1 MASKDFKVKNG
12 LVVGGSGLFD
22 SDVDILGQLKING
35 TIVINNNGTLVTQY
49 SGFDSDFAAR
59 LASSNTDSIQE
70 GLNNLYYT
78 SVRVNSDITNLVD
91 STYVQGKVPEAYIT
105 GFIDSAY
112 VQARSG
118 AGVDSAAITL
128 LIDSAYVQA
137 RQIIGGAGG
146 SVDSAQTIALITDTV
161 DAAYVQARQIIGEG
175 GGSSLG
181 GNRISQIY
189 FYYSDSNQ
197 SVFSDSD
204 ARGRILSY
212 VPENMSVF
220 INGIMIVDSADY
232 VAIDGTSVTLNT
244 GVPLDTELTIVAYPT
259 SFDSAETISLI
270 TSVIDSSY
278 EIYVTDIV
286 TDIVDSA
293 YIQARQIPV
302 AGSRISQIY
311 FYYSDSNQSVFSDSD
326 ARGRILSYVPGNM
339 SAFLNGIMMVDSAD
353 YVATDGSSLVLNSGA
368 PLDAELTIV
377 AYPTSFDSAQ
387 TAGIIRSQIVPFN
400 LTNSKSTSIYYY
412 TADNNQTTFTGA
424 DDNGSTL
431 SYVPGGLQAYLN
443 GILLVN
449 NIDYTATD
457 GTSIVLDLGANSGD
471 NLTFISNKDLAG
483 IVYHISD
490 TSYFD
495 YKFIADSGQIS
506 FSGNDANGNLLA
518 FDSDKFS
525 IFINGIRIQPDI
537 DYTANSATNVVD
549 LTYPSDSADEILI
562 STLISGGD
570 NGPYIIIDSD
580 YVQARQTDPV
590 SKAIAI
596 SMVFGN

>member
-197 SVFSDSD
+197 SVFSGSD

-232 VAIDGTSVTLNT
+232 VAINGT
-244 GVPLDTELTIVAYPT
+244 
-259 SFDSAETISLI
+259 
-270 TSVIDSSY
+270 
-278 EIYVTDIV
+278 
-286 TDIVDSA
+286 
-293 YIQARQIPV
+293 
-302 AGSRISQIY
+302 
-311 FYYSDSNQSVFSDSD
+311 
-326 ARGRILSYVPGNM
+326 
-339 SAFLNGIMMVDSAD
+339 
-353 YVATDGSSLVLNSGA
+353 
-368 PLDAELTIV
+368 
-377 AYPTSFDSAQ
+377 
-387 TAGIIRSQIVPFN
+387 
-400 LTNSKSTSIYYY
+400 
-412 TADNNQTTFTGA
+412 
-424 DDNGSTL
+424 
-431 SYVPGGLQAYLN
+431 
-443 GILLVN
+443 
-449 NIDYTATD
+449 
-457 GTSIVLDLGANSGD
+457 
-471 NLTFISNKDLAG
+471 
-483 IVYHISD
+483 
-490 TSYFD
+490 
-495 YKFIADSGQIS
+495 
-506 FSGNDANGNLLA
+506 
-518 FDSDKFS
+518 
-525 IFINGIRIQPDI
+525 
-537 DYTANSATNVVD
+537 
-549 LTYPSDSADEILI
+549 
-562 STLISGGD
+562 
-570 NGPYIIIDSD
+570 
-580 YVQARQTDPV
+580 
-590 SKAIAI
+590 
-596 SMVFGN
+596 